1 VFLPAIALPVFH
13 VAAPYQTVACRQNE
27 SLLVTARQAR
37 CPPASQKVTSFDC
50 RLIPAWCWHAMNNQQ
65 SPNGEKGTIP

>member
-1 VFLPAIALPVFH
+1 MNHF
-13 VAAPYQTVACRQNE
+13 
-27 SLLVTARQAR
+27 LVTARQAR

-50 RLIPAWCWHAMNNQQ
+50 QLIPVWCWRAIINQQ